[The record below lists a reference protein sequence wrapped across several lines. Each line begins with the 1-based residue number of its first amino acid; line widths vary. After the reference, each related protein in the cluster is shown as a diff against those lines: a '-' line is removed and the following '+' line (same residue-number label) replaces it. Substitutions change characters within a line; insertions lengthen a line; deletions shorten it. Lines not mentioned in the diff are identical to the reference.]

1 MSASASR
8 RRLLAGAAALP
19 AAWLLAG
26 CASLSQERPPG
37 RHWNGRLAMQVRGDA
52 PQSFSAAFS
61 LLGSPDRGELTL
73 FTPIGTTAAV
83 LSWSPGAALLRA
95 EGQPPQQAV
104 SVDALV
110 ERATGAP
117 LPVAALFDW
126 LDGRATAVA
135 GWLADISQLAQG
147 RLTASRLDP
156 PPTMELRVVLEQP

>member
-1 MSASASR
+1 MSASR
-8 RRLLAGAAALP
+8 RRLLAGAAVLP
-19 AAWLLAG
+19 ATWLLGG
-26 CASLSQERPPG
+26 CASLLRERPPG
-37 RHWNGRLAMQVRGDA
+37 RQWNGRLAMRVLGQA

-73 FTPIGTTAAV
+73 FTPIGSTAAV
-83 LSWSPGAALLRA
+83 LSWSPGTALLRA
-95 EGQPPQQAV
+95 EGQPPQHDT